1 MSSFKIQIQV
11 DKIKNQLLN
20 YGEKFDTFFFY
31 DSNVETNKNNAY
43 SYSSY
48 DIIAAVGCKKKVIFD
63 DKNSF
68 NSIQDFQQ
76 KNNTWLFG
84 YLGYDLKNEIE
95 HLTSTNDDFLNL
107 PIVQFIEPEIV
118 ITVIGN
124 ELNIISLASSFITK
138 NVADDILAHSD
149 FINNFDAVIPLE
161 TLVKKEAYID
171 TINKLKQQIGIGNIY
186 EINYCIPFQAS
197 YKILQGISLFKQLND
212 LSKAPFSAYA
222 KVNNAEIICASPER
236 FLKKEGNKL
245 ISQPIKGT
253 SKRGQNIKADE
264 ALKLQLKQSQKE
276 QSENVMIVDLVRN
289 DLSKSALRNSV
300 KVEELFG
307 VYSFA
312 QVHQMISTIT
322 STLRDN
328 ISFTDA
334 IKNAFPMGSMT
345 GAPKIKAMQL
355 IEQFELMKRNIYSG
369 ALGYITPENN
379 FDFNVIIRSIIVNTE
394 QKKLQI
400 CVGGAITAAANAE
413 QEYEECLLKANA
425 LFKVLQFSCY

>member
-1 MSSFKIQIQV
+1 MSSFKTQIQV

-20 YGEKFDTFFFY
+20 YGQQFDTFFFY
-31 DSNVETNKNNAY
+31 DSNVESNKNSTF
-43 SYSSY
+43 SYGSY
-48 DIIAAVGCKKKVIFD
+48 DIIAAIGCKKKVVFE

-95 HLTSTNDDFLNL
+95 ELNSANDDFLNL

-124 ELNIISLASSFITK
+124 ELNIISLVSHIIAKTI
-138 NVADDILAHSD
+138 VDEIMVQDD
-149 FINNFDAVIPLE
+149 FINDFDTVIPLE
-161 TLVKKEAYID
+161 SLVKKELYID

-197 YKILQGISLFKQLND
+197 YKMLQGISLFAKLND

-222 KVNNAEIICASPER
+222 KVNNTEIICASPER
-236 FLKKEGNKL
+236 FLKKKGKKL

-253 SKRGQNIKADE
+253 AKRGHTAIADE
-264 ALKLQLKQSQKE
+264 ALKLQLKESQKE

-289 DLSKSALRNSV
+289 DLSKSAVRNSV

-322 STLRDN
+322 STLRDD

-413 QEYEECLLKANA
+413 AEYEECLLKANA